1 MANWSLE
8 ETGAVKTI
16 SIFVSVHQR
25 RRMRLLNGIR
35 YDEQKN
41 IILNFIILQQINN
54 TTREKITFV
63 GQLQCFKASKSSIH
77 PSNTWIN
84 GITNK

>member
-54 TTREKITFV
+54 TTREKNWIKKKKKGEKKT
-63 GQLQCFKASKSSIH
+63 QRQTHYWYIH
-77 PSNTWIN
+77 V
-84 GITNK
+84 K